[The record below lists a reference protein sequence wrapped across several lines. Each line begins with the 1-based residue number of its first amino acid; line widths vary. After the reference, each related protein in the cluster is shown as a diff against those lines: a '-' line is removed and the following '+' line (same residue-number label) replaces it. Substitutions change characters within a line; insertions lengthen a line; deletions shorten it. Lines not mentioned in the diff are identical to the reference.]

1 MGGMV
6 RVILVEKDKT
16 ESFVAWTNSIC
27 PALKEKKFIDGDLS
41 DIHEHLEYFKKLQQD
56 YQENKE
62 TGKYVN
68 MQASYYGAIGAE
80 FEPVEY
86 GLIYID
92 TLNKKILYLQ
102 DYSNLQ
108 TINNNFILYNNGSV
122 RFTDLEIDQSFKDNL
137 FSKVMFYAENE
148 VISFE
153 IDESISTY
161 IDLIKEVKSKT
172 KDIQMDYSEFFG
184 NGTMINLRLTLKH
197 SYHITKYENFTSLAD
212 ALINEGLN
220 LSEKNIIEFKN
231 KDKLEE

>member
-1 MGGMV
+1 MGGKV

-41 DIHEHLEYFKKLQQD
+41 DIYEHLEYFKKLQKD

-68 MQASYYGAIGAE
+68 MQAPYYGKIGDE
-80 FEPVEY
+80 FEPSEY

-92 TLNKKILYLQ
+92 TINKKILYRQ

-108 TINNNFILYNNGSV
+108 TINHNFVMLSNGNVIITEFELDSS
-122 RFTDLEIDQSFKDNL
+122 LKSKL
-137 FSKVMFYAENE
+137 FSQVMFYAGEE

-153 IDESISTY
+153 INENISTY
-161 IDLIKEVKSKT
+161 IDLIKEVKEKT
-172 KDIQMDYSEFFG
+172 KNIDLDYSDVF
-184 NGTMINLRLTLKH
+184 NRGTMISLRLTLKH
-197 SYHITKYENFTSLAD
+197 SYQITKYENFISLSE

-220 LSEKNIIEFKN
+220 LSEKNIISFKT